1 MTVEYDFVVIGGGM
15 AGASIAAHLSE
26 HASVRLL
33 EMEPQPGYHSTG
45 RSAALFA
52 EFYGKEIIRA
62 LTRASRSFFY
72 SPPPSFCNAPLVKP
86 RAVLVAA
93 RAGQAAALDRFC
105 NSMVGHALE
114 LKSPGEALELWPML
128 RPDDLIGAAFSR
140 NSADIEVH
148 ELQSGYMRLLQARKG
163 IATMRAE
170 VIGIQRNAAGWHVT
184 TANETIRARAIVNAA
199 GAWAG
204 EIARLAGA
212 TDVELQPLRRT
223 ACLIERPAGQN
234 TDHWPML
241 VDAEELFY
249 VKPDA
254 GMLLLSPADE
264 TFTPPC
270 DAQPEELDI
279 AIAVDRLERATTL
292 DVKRVVHK
300 WAGLRSFVEDRSPV
314 VGYDP
319 RQPGFFWMAALGGYG
334 IQTAPALSRFAASL
348 ALGKHIDD
356 DLQAQGITASALS
369 PDRITVETAI

>member
-1 MTVEYDFVVIGGGM
+1 
-15 AGASIAAHLSE
+15 
-26 HASVRLL
+26 
-33 EMEPQPGYHSTG
+33 
-45 RSAALFA
+45 
-52 EFYGKEIIRA
+52 
-62 LTRASRSFFY
+62 
-72 SPPPSFCNAPLVKP
+72 
-86 RAVLVAA
+86 
-93 RAGQAAALDRFC
+93 
-105 NSMVGHALE
+105 
-114 LKSPGEALELWPML
+114 
-128 RPDDLIGAAFSR
+128 
-140 NSADIEVH
+140 
-148 ELQSGYMRLLQARKG
+148 
-163 IATMRAE
+163 
-170 VIGIQRNAAGWHVT
+170 
-184 TANETIRARAIVNAA
+184 
-199 GAWAG
+199 
-204 EIARLAGA
+204 
-212 TDVELQPLRRT
+212 VELQPLRRT
-223 ACLIERPAGQN
+223 ACLFERPAGQY
-234 TDHWPML
+234 TDHWPLL